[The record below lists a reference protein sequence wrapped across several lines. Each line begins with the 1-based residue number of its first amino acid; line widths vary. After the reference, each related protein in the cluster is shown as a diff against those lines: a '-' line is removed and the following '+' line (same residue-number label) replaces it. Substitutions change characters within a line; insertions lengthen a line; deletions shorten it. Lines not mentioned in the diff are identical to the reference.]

1 MVLKKY
7 PYDDYGC
14 AALRVIDDTDC
25 ACEGDD
31 PFAVAHLLITSKFDV
46 RAVTAENYLHQA
58 DSAEKSYAAVGRL
71 AEAMGLA
78 GQVNILHGSLP
89 MADRDHYQTS
99 EASRFIVEEAL
110 RDDRRPLFVVC
121 QGALTNLAV
130 ALRECPEIAGRITC
144 IWIGGAPYPAGGWEF
159 NLCNDITAARIVFE
173 SGMEL
178 WQVPA
183 NVYSMMRVSFMTLY
197 KNLSRCGRAGRY
209 LCEQLWSFNRKMCDY
224 HDGKPSPF
232 GGAARAAF
240 VPSATG
246 LTTFGCGECWQ
257 LGDSPVVGL
266 MLNCQPHDRDEIG
279 APAIADDGTY
289 RLQPDNP
296 RRIYVYRTIDAP
308 FILEDFFDK
317 MAYQFGE

>member
-1 MVLKKY
+1 MKTIRIGNLNKDISRICLGTWAIGGGPAWGQTPEKQKEAEEKSIETICTCPKVGINMIDTAPGYNFGNSEVIVGKALKKM
-7 PYDDYGC
+7 
-14 AALRVIDDTDC
+14 
-25 ACEGDD
+25 
-31 PFAVAHLLITSKFDV
+31 K
-46 RAVTAENYLHQA
+46 
-58 DSAEKSYAAVGRL
+58 
-71 AEAMGLA
+71 
-78 GQVNILHGSLP
+78 
-89 MADRDHYQTS
+89 
-99 EASRFIVEEAL
+99 
-110 RDDRRPLFVVC
+110 RDDVC
-121 QGALTNLAV
+121 IITKFGIVWDRKGAL
-130 ALRECPEIAGRITC
+130 
-144 IWIGGAPYPAGGWEF
+144 F
-159 NLCNDITAARIVFE
+159 NKVGDV
-173 SGMEL
+173 
-178 WQVPA
+178 Q
-183 NVYSMMRVSFMTLY
+183 LY